1 MSSSRSFRQL
11 RLQRTNSN
19 ARTSI
24 SLTTP
29 SALSTTYRLTLPNAL
44 PSSSQALL
52 SDATGA
58 LSWGSISAAATQNT
72 FSGANNV
79 TTPTNV
85 TGLVVSTSP
94 SVVPV
99 YVYVNATA
107 KLAAVVNL
115 SVYSNPAISGYSIDG
130 VVVGDDVQVDFTI
143 SSSGQ
148 ILYTSPNYPGFVS
161 LTLTWFSPYTPV
173 TSVTSSLSLTSSLS
187 VGTNSSFGTNPIS
200 GTPTATTG
208 GIINIRGAT
217 FTDVSTAASG
227 TLNSFH
233 GSYIGAPILSAT
245 NTGITTSTANTLT
258 IAGPP
263 TAGSNE
269 TITNAFALNVASGN
283 TFFGGNVTMN
293 GTLPLLYANQP
304 YGTFSM
310 NMNSFNTSV
319 QTIQFTY
326 ASGNIGTGVTTA
338 SSGIPIT
345 ITGLYMIS
353 HGFEASNVTE
363 YVLYLNTPA
372 NTNRLMNRFDNG
384 AAFPDSRHAYAT
396 VALIPAGS
404 TLGSYVSVNAST
416 TLTNIYSKGLVVTL
430 LTRMV

>member
-79 TTPTNV
+79 STPTNV
-85 TGLVVSTSP
+85 TGLIVSTSP

-200 GTPTATTG
+200 GTPSATTG
-208 GIINIRGAT
+208 GIINIGGAT
-217 FTDVSTAASG
+217 FTDVTTAASG
-227 TLNSFH
+227 TLSSFH
-233 GSYIGAPILSAT
+233 GSYIGAPVLSAT
-245 NTGITTSTANTLT
+245 NTGVTTSTANTLT
-258 IAGPP
+258 IAGSP

-269 TITNAFALNVASGN
+269 TITNAFALNVSSGN
-283 TFFGGNVTMN
+283 TFLGGNVTMN
-293 GTLPLLYANQP
+293 GSLPLLYANQP
-304 YGTFSM
+304 HGTFSM
-310 NMNSFNTSV
+310 NMSSVNGNV

-326 ASGNIGTGVTTA
+326 TFGTIGNDVTTA
-338 SSGIPIT
+338 SAGIPIT

-353 HGFEASNVTE
+353 HGFEANNVTE
-363 YVLYLNTPA
+363 YVLYLNNPN
-372 NTNRLMNRFDNG
+372 NTNRLINRFNNG
-384 AAFPDSRHAYAT
+384 AVLPDTRHAYAT
-396 VALIPAGS
+396 VAYIVAGRTIGAYIS
-404 TLGSYVSVNAST
+404 TSAATPVQNNFSRG
-416 TLTNIYSKGLVVTL
+416 LTIALM
-430 LTRMV
+430 TRMA